1 MTLRPTSKRRS
12 SMFTV
17 LARTDEVVLAC
28 GVLRSH
34 GWALKAAMDRTAGA
48 QAEGL
53 RNCPIIAA

>member
-1 MTLRPTSKRRS
+1 
-12 SMFTV
+12 MFTV